1 MTDRS
6 RCGFTLIELL
16 VVIAIIAILAAI
28 LFPVFARAR
37 EKARTTSCLSNL
49 KQLSI
54 AAMMYSQDYDEQ
66 ILPAYLFSGYTWID
80 LSMPYV
86 RNQQIFVCP
95 SYTGFPGYGHNHC
108 NLGWGA
114 SISMTAVAQ
123 PAETILLND
132 NGYVSNPND
141 PPSSWVEEQLGYGA
155 YYTRWPDNE
164 PYYTSDPWRAVPRH
178 NGMCN
183 CAFLDGHAKTMTMD
197 ALIGP
202 PEGSANCLWD
212 VY

>member
-1 MTDRS
+1 MTD
-6 RCGFTLIELL
+6 
-16 VVIAIIAILAAI
+16 
-28 LFPVFARAR
+28 
-37 EKARTTSCLSNL
+37 
-49 KQLSI
+49 
-54 AAMMYSQDYDEQ
+54 YSSD
-66 ILPAYLFSGYTWID
+66 
-80 LSMPYV
+80 
-86 RNQQIFVCP
+86 
-95 SYTGFPGYGHNHC
+95 
-108 NLGWGA
+108 A
-114 SISMTAVAQ
+114 SIDPIRLTRQLCEIESTTYHEGAVGEFLADFLAGRGWAVEKTAVAQ